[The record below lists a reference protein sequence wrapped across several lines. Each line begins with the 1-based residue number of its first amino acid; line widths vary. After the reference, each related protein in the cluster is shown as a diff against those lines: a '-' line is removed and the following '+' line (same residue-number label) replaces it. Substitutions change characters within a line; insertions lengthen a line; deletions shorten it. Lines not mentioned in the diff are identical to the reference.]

1 MRTSRFTDEQIIGIV
16 KEYEAGA
23 KLTELCRRHGVSP
36 ATFYKWRAKYG
47 GMAVSDAKR
56 LRALEEENRRLKQLL
71 AETMLDNQA
80 LKGLLAKNWG
90 RLRHGGRRWRPPKKS
105 TGSHAVV
112 PAGWSGSRA
121 RWWRGS
127 PSVRATM
134 RGSASACVLLPA
146 SAAGSATGGCT
157 SCCAG
162 RASWPTTSS
171 STGSTKKRSSRSVGG
186 AGKSAGSA
194 A

>member
-23 KLTELCRRHGVSP
+23 KLAELCRRHSVSP

-80 LKGLLAKNWG
+80 LKGSLAKNW
-90 RLRHGGRRWRPPKKS
+90 
-105 TGSHAVV
+105 
-112 PAGWSGSRA
+112 
-121 RWWRGS
+121 
-127 PSVRATM
+127 
-134 RGSASACVLLPA
+134 
-146 SAAGSATGGCT
+146 
-157 SCCAG
+157 
-162 RASWPTTSS
+162 
-171 STGSTKKRSSRSVGG
+171 
-186 AGKSAGSA
+186 
-194 A
+194 